1 LEIRGEF
8 IIFYTKLNYMDI
20 SELAFKLAKGEELT
34 IEEELYYQKRHI
46 DYLMKQ
52 YGVLTQRV
60 QELEEGNI
68 NSEPKNS
75 KGVHTIKE
83 VYFLNEYEYKNK
95 KFASFMVKLEGEE
108 TLYQWDRL
116 IPVKNPIT
124 AGETIYCEIDNEK
137 LRNVKVLQNI

>member
-1 LEIRGEF
+1 
-8 IIFYTKLNYMDI
+8 MDI

-52 YGVLTQRV
+52 YGILTQRV
-60 QELEEGNI
+60 QELEEGNT

>member
-1 LEIRGEF
+1 
-8 IIFYTKLNYMDI
+8 MDI

>member
-1 LEIRGEF
+1 
-8 IIFYTKLNYMDI
+8 MDI

-60 QELEEGNI
+60 QELEEGNT

-137 LRNVKVLQNI
+137 LRNVKVLQNS

>member
-1 LEIRGEF
+1 MDTAEI
-8 IIFYTKLNYMDI
+8 
-20 SELAFKLAKGEELT
+20 AFKLAKGEELT
-34 IEEELYYQKRHI
+34 IEEQLYYQKRHI

-60 QELEEGNI
+60 QELEEGNT

-95 KFASFMVKLEGEE
+95 KFASFMVKLEGEQ

-137 LRNVKVLQNI
+137 LRNVKILQNI

>member
-1 LEIRGEF
+1 
-8 IIFYTKLNYMDI
+8 MDI

-60 QELEEGNI
+60 QELEEGNT

>member
-1 LEIRGEF
+1 
-8 IIFYTKLNYMDI
+8 MDI

-60 QELEEGNI
+60 QELEEGNT

-83 VYFLNEYEYKNK
+83 MYFVDEYEYKNK

-116 IPVKNPIT
+116 LPIKNPIT

>member
-60 QELEEGNI
+60 QELEEGNT

>member
-52 YGVLTQRV
+52 YEVLTQRV
-60 QELEEGNI
+60 QELEEGN
-68 NSEPKNS
+68 NGNEPKNS

>member
-1 LEIRGEF
+1 
-8 IIFYTKLNYMDI
+8 MDI

-52 YGVLTQRV
+52 YEVLTQRV
-60 QELEEGNI
+60 QELEEGN
-68 NSEPKNS
+68 NGNEPKNS

>member
-1 LEIRGEF
+1 
-8 IIFYTKLNYMDI
+8 MDI
-20 SELAFKLAKGEELT
+20 SELSFKLAKGEELT

-60 QELEEGNI
+60 QELEEGNT